1 MAEHFAVLLVAL
13 LCLVTTSS
21 CDHTLRT
28 CAKYS
33 ITSRFETKQG
43 TPIKSIR
50 VLCYL
55 SGRVTAGKNLYTYDV
70 TSLVSTFVQPEVDN
84 ASLVTVYLLFL
95 CNSPMEIRFN
105 NSRNIV
111 YNYCNISLYLEL
123 YKCTVSSQSLPVL
136 ANATDLR
143 SILMSHSRSIRL
155 PEERKETFA
164 TSLKEI
170 SYASLPLDDINN
182 ITGVFNYTQKVFSNL
197 AELKVYVPYR
207 VKQISTDQWRLAMPN
222 LQYLDLSAN
231 NSRSVLIKP
240 PEFPWN
246 NSTLDIFCDLR
257 QGGRD
262 KNVDVPQNL
271 YIRGLDLTG
280 NDIEDLSSHE
290 FRGFL
295 HKLVLQRN
303 GLMTIGPTCFHG
315 LQGIQSIDLSRNM
328 LTSLPENLFHG
339 LTSLL
344 HIDLSK
350 NRISVINKT
359 LFHGLINIKR
369 IYSNDNHLPYIEDGL
384 FKTLDKLEVLRLDS
398 NKIKSIGRNIFSP
411 YSSLR
416 ELHLQNNDLASL
428 PKNLSQG
435 LTYLLHIDLS
445 KNRISV
451 INKTLFHGLI
461 NIRRIYLNDNHL
473 SYIEDGLFNTLDNL
487 KFLQLDSNK
496 IKSVGGNPFSPSS
509 SLQELHLRNN
519 DLISLPSWIFYLKKI
534 EKIDLSENRITL
546 LDLIWV
552 NRTDLEQF
560 LIASEIMLAG
570 NPLTCD
576 CKMPANVKL
585 ISPVLEKHPEIK
597 PRFSSWLCDWPYE
610 LKGKS
615 FLDTNETN
623 QWMTKK
629 KPHFCP
635 PNCSCE
641 NRCSDEHIVID
652 CQSQSLEE
660 IPISLPQ
667 GRLELNL
674 INNQIREIPSHY
686 NLENVT
692 VLKLTDNKL
701 IKLED
706 FVLKGLKHVKTL
718 LIDSNMLTSLPEE
731 IKTLNF
737 TRMALSKNDFKCD
750 CNTKWMTHWLL
761 KNKQHIRDYDKVRC
775 STGQSELRGKLMYN
789 LTDNMFICP
798 TTTPHP
804 STNTTP
810 HPSTNTSPHSSP
822 AASEGPKPYLTISIT
837 VASVLGGLLLLTV
850 ITVIL
855 LYKYHGELKVFMFT
869 RFNLH
874 PFDRIDDSDP
884 NKIYDAFISYSGDDY
899 QWVVNTLQRKLENHN
914 PPYKLCLHHRDFQV
928 GALIQENIF
937 KSVDHSKR
945 MLMVLS
951 TSFAKSGWCL
961 LEFRFAHQKVLED
974 RTNYLIIILFDDVD
988 MADLDEE
995 IKLYMR
1001 TNTFVRVSD
1010 ERFWQKLFYAMP
1022 LPCSAKEST
1031 EDTVIANEEIF
1042 AEENGMQLTE
1052 RPGTVQNETQT
1063 NVT

>member
-1 MAEHFAVLLVAL
+1 MAEHFVEHFAVLLVAV
-13 LCLVTTSS
+13 LCLVFTSS
-21 CDHTLRT
+21 CDDSLDT
-28 CAKYS
+28 CHRWSHLPSYVPRLA
-33 ITSRFETKQG
+33 TKQG
-43 TPIKSIR
+43 TPIKSISVYCNVR
-50 VLCYL
+50 GPLDTKWKKL
-55 SGRVTAGKNLYTYDV
+55 HTYDIS
-70 TSLVSTFVQPEVDN
+70 SLVSTFVKPEVDN
-84 ASLVTVYLLFL
+84 AKLVTFHLTFWSY
-95 CNSPMEIRFN
+95 SSSEIRFN

-111 YNYCNISLYLEL
+111 YNNISLFLQL
-123 YKCTVSSQSLPVL
+123 NFLCKVSTQSLLVL
-136 ANATDLR
+136 ANATDFRACNARCPRRR
-143 SILMSHSRSIRL
+143 SIL

-164 TSLKEI
+164 TNLKES
-170 SYASLPLDDINN
+170 SYADLSLNDINN
-182 ITGVFNYTQKVFSNL
+182 IAGVFNGTQNVFSNL
-197 AELKVYVPYR
+197 AKLR
-207 VKQISTDQWRLAMPN
+207 VSMPKTVKKLYTDQWRLAMPN
-222 LQYLDLSAN
+222 LQYLDLSR
-231 NSRSVLIKP
+231 NSLTKP

-246 NSTLDIFCDLR
+246 NSTLHIFRELR
-257 QGGRD
+257 RSGRD
-262 KNVDVPQNL
+262 ENAGVAQNL
-271 YIRGLDLTG
+271 YIRGLDLSW
-280 NDIEDLSSHE
+280 NKIKDLSSHK

-295 HKLVLQRN
+295 HKLVLRSN
-303 GLMTIGPTCFHG
+303 GLRTIGPTCFHG
-315 LQGIQSIDLSRNM
+315 LQRIQSVDLSRNM
-328 LTSLPENLFHG
+328 LTSLPENLFRG

-344 HIDLSK
+344 RIDLSK
-350 NRISVINKT
+350 NRMSVLNLT
-359 LFHGLINIKR
+359 LFHGLLNIKE
-369 IYSNDNHLPYIEDGL
+369 IYLNDNDLSYIEDGL
-384 FKTLDKLEVLRLDS
+384 FNTLHKLEVLRLDS
-398 NKIKSIGRNIFSP
+398 NKIKSIGRNLFSSH
-411 YSSLR
+411 SSLR
-416 ELHLQNNDLASL
+416 EPHLQNNDLASL

-435 LTYLLHIDLS
+435 LTSLLHVNLS
-445 KNRISV
+445 NNRISV
-451 INKTLFHGLI
+451 INQTLFHDLI
-461 NIRRIYLNDNHL
+461 NVKRIYLNDNNL
-473 SYIEDGLFNTLDNL
+473 SYIDGLFNTLDNL
-487 KFLQLDSNK
+487 EVLQLDSNK
-496 IKSVGGNPFSPSS
+496 IKTIGGNQFLPSS
-509 SLQELHLRNN
+509 SLRELHLQNN
-519 DLISLPSWIFYLKKI
+519 NLTSLPSWIFYLKKI
-534 EKIDLSENRITL
+534 EKLDLSSNRITL
-546 LDLIWV
+546 LDLTWF
-552 NRTDLEQF
+552 NRTDLDQF
-560 LIASEIMLAG
+560 LNASKIMLAG

-576 CKMPANVKL
+576 CKMAATVKL
-585 ISPVLEKHPEIK
+585 ISPVLEQHPEIK
-597 PRFSSWLCDWPYE
+597 PRFSNWLCDWPHE

-623 QWMTKK
+623 QWMTREKTQN
-629 KPHFCP
+629 CP
-635 PNCSCE
+635 PGCSCE

-667 GRLELNL
+667 GGLELNL

-761 KNKQHIRDYDKVRC
+761 KNKQHIRDYDKVLC
-775 STGQSELRGKLMYN
+775 SSSGQSDLLGKPMYN

-798 TTTPHP
+798 P
-804 STNTTP
+804 ST
-810 HPSTNTSPHSSP
+810 PHSSP
-822 AASEGPKPYLTISIT
+822 AASESPKPYLTIAIT
-837 VASVLGGLLLLTV
+837 VGSVLGVLLLLTV

-874 PFDRIDDSDP
+874 PFDRIDDSHP

-899 QWVVNTLQRKLENHN
+899 QWVVNTLQRRLENHY

-951 TSFAKSGWCL
+951 PSFAKSGWCL

-1022 LPCSAKEST
+1022 QPCSAKEST
-1031 EDTVIANEEIF
+1031 EAIVIANEEIF
-1042 AEENGMQLTE
+1042 AEENGIPLTE
-1052 RPGTVQNETQT
+1052 RLGTVQNETQT